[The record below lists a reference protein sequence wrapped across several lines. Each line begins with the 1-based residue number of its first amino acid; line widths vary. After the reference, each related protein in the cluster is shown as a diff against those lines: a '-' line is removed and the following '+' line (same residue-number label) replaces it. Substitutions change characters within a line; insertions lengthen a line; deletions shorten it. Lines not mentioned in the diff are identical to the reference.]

1 MTSYEYP
8 VSACDVVCK
17 SNLERYREKRDQW
30 IGWLD
35 VDPVHAITNQLHD
48 MMWNDVTYRTFN
60 EARRLDSNNP
70 TAAVAPLL
78 SEFIDV
84 GYVAMQVLAI
94 SKLTDPSDP
103 KKPKRAVISLR
114 RLVDEVSAE
123 RMLITRENYI
133 AFDGLPYDPR
143 PAKEK
148 HEKSFVPGQITWGI
162 KTGPDAWW
170 PSEMYNV

>member
-1 MTSYEYP
+1 M
-8 VSACDVVCK
+8 
-17 SNLERYREKRDQW
+17 
-30 IGWLD
+30 
-35 VDPVHAITNQLHD
+35 HAITKQLYD

-60 EARRLDSNNP
+60 EARRLNSSKP
-70 TAAVAPLL
+70 AAAIAPLL

-84 GYVAMQVLAI
+84 GYIAMQVLAI
-94 SKLTDPSDP
+94 SKLTDPCNFA
-103 KKPKRAVISLR
+103 KNPKRAVISLKR
-114 RLVDEVSAE
+114 VVDEVSTE
-123 RMLITRENYI
+123 RILITRENYV

-170 PSEMYNV
+170 PSEMYNESFDRLSGVPVSALSK